1 MIEIWSKP
9 ACPACDQAKAF
20 IEAYH
25 VPFIVKELNEDFTME
40 ELKARAP
47 DAKSFPQIFD
57 GENLV
62 GSLNDLVRRGII
74 IDANTH

>member
-9 ACPACDQAKAF
+9 ACPQCEQAAAF
-20 IEAYH
+20 INAYH
-25 VPFIVKELNEDFTME
+25 VPVTVKELGTDFTME
-40 ELKARAP
+40 ELQERAP

-57 GENLV
+57 DGKLI
-62 GSLNDLVRRGII
+62 GSLDDLVRRGII